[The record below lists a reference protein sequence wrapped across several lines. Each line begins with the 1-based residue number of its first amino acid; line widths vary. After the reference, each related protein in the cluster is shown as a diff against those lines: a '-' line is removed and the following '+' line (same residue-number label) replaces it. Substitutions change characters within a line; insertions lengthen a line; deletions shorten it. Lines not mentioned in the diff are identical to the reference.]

1 MLELNVS
8 FVLDQKYC
16 LCPTT
21 FKKDERIPNQCQ
33 INVMATGF
41 ECTLCLDNFT
51 DPLLLPCSHTYCRD
65 CLKDYLT
72 VSKLNDCCGTKF
84 NCPLCRTEIVL
95 PKRGVDGLQKNFY
108 LSESSGQHSKSNYQ
122 FCKDHP
128 GEDLRFYCR
137 KCDAVICRDCKVVS
151 HEGHKTDMVINVI
164 NELKQ
169 KVETILDDAEN
180 EIKSKDKELRGR
192 IKQEIEHIEE
202 KLVNG
207 PQRIVENLKDEIQSV
222 IKVITDVTKPYCDQ
236 IKDGLVVIEE
246 WAKSSNQRI
255 SACRTTLSQVLN
267 CKSEVK
273 IDVLKDLAENEIG
286 INEFKKSPPFPMEE
300 PNGYCDEKYLESKL
314 LRFSEAVFQAT
325 NDFKEGLTRHSYE

>member
-1 MLELNVS
+1 
-8 FVLDQKYC
+8 
-16 LCPTT
+16 
-21 FKKDERIPNQCQ
+21 
-33 INVMATGF
+33 MATGF

-65 CLKDYLT
+65 CLKHYLT
-72 VSKLNDCCGTKF
+72 VSKLTDCCGTKF

-95 PKRGVDGLQKNFY
+95 PNKGVDGLQKNFY
-108 LSESSGQHSKSNYQ
+108 LSESGGQHSKSNYQ
-122 FCKDHP
+122 FCKDHQ

-169 KVETILDDAEN
+169 KVETILNEAEK
-180 EIKSKDKELRGR
+180 EIKLKHKEHRR
-192 IKQEIEHIEE
+192 KIEQETEHIEE

-222 IKVITDVTKPYCDQ
+222 IKVITDVTKPYRDQ
-236 IKDGLVVIEE
+236 RKDGLVVIEE

-255 SACRTTLSQVLN
+255 SACRTTLSQVLD
-267 CKSEVK
+267 CAFEVK
-273 IDVLKDLAENEIG
+273 IEVLKDLAENDVG
-286 INEFKKSPPFPMEE
+286 INEFKKSPSFPMEE
-300 PNGYCDEKYLESKL
+300 PNGYLDEKHIESKL
-314 LRFSEAVFQAT
+314 LRFSEAVIQAT
-325 NDFKEGLTRHSYE
+325 NEFKEGLTGNSYK